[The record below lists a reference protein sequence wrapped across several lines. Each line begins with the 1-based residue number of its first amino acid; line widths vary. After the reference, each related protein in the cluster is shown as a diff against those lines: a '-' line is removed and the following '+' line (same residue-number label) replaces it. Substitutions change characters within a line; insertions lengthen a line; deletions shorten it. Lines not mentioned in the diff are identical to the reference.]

1 MNDTATRNRLNA
13 NYVEEAKEEPK
24 VPPKPVALNENTLM
38 DLVFSFIGVSSNQ
51 DVVDINQ
58 TEKLNMFAAA
68 VQISR
73 QTAGTTT
80 TQPGNNENFNIAL

>member
-1 MNDTATRNRLNA
+1 
-13 NYVEEAKEEPK
+13 
-24 VPPKPVALNENTLM
+24 
-38 DLVFSFIGVSSNQ
+38 
-51 DVVDINQ
+51 
-58 TEKLNMFAAA
+58 MFAAA